1 MIDKVAN
8 GSNNAERLSHQAG
21 DRPMIVSISLRDFKA
36 HKSLELTN
44 LPKVAVIVGPNNIGK
59 STLLHAMAIP
69 RYGLSQRPELP
80 IGTSREIPRAGTSE
94 ARVKIQYAGN
104 PSPPPLEIVVSSQS
118 QFNQPN
124 IILAPSGFH
133 PFRRGPGERPAEM
146 GLFFNQPVP
155 GLARYIVNDY
165 VSFISAARGLPG
177 SFNYSPLDDEVGPIG
192 ENTGN
197 ILQNLISSRDGR
209 FDAIEG
215 WARQLGCDI
224 TSIASETIASNQGIT
239 TYTVRDVRTKSTFV
253 GSGTLSAIPIVV
265 QGVLS
270 HPGQTM
276 LVEEPESHLHRG
288 AMNGLWKFF
297 QDCANRNVQVICT
310 SHSFDFLEALYRR
323 VMAQQVESE
332 HVRIYAL
339 TRGQTGDTS
348 VETITPEQV
357 SDYKDRIAR
366 KLADD

>member
-21 DRPMIVSISLRDFKA
+21 DRPMIVSISLKDFKA

-44 LPKVAVIVGPNNIGK
+44 LPKVVVIVGPNNVGK
-59 STLLHAMAIP
+59 STVLHAMAIP

-80 IGTSREIPRAGTSE
+80 IGTSKEIPRSGTSE
-94 ARVKIQYAGN
+94 ARVKIQYGGHPN
-104 PSPPPLEIVVSSQS
+104 PPPLEIVISSNLDSNPRLNSSTPRLYPAAIRGVS
-118 QFNQPN
+118 PRE
-124 IILAPSGFH
+124 L
-133 PFRRGPGERPAEM
+133 
-146 GLFFNQPVP
+146 GLFFSEPISMD
-155 GLARYIVNDY
+155 GTFFVNDKI
-165 VSFISAARGLPG
+165 SFISALRGLPEK
-177 SFNYSPLDDEVGPIG
+177 FYHLPLNEEVGPRG
-192 ENTGN
+192 ENVGN
-197 ILQNLISSRDGR
+197 ILQNLIGLRDGR
-209 FDAIEG
+209 FEKIEEWSKQMG
-215 WARQLGCDI
+215 LNLA
-224 TSIASETIASNQGIT
+224 SIASMTVENQQGIT
-239 TYTVRDVRTKSTFV
+239 LYDVGGARTESTFV
-253 GSGTLSAIPIVV
+253 GSGTLSVMPILV
-265 QGVLS
+265 QGILS
-270 HPGQTM
+270 KAGQTM
-276 LVEEPESHLHRG
+276 LVEEPECHLHRG

-297 QDCANRNVQVICT
+297 QDCVNRNVQIICT